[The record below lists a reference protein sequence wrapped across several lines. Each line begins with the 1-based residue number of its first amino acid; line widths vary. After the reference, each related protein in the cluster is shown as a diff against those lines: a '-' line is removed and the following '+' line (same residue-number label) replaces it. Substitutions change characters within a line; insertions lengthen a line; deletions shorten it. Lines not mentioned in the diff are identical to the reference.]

1 MHFFPHDYNY
11 PCAIIGP
18 LILVTHVMHYGGLF
32 VRLNKNVAIYGTIA
46 AAAALLIIFLALP
59 PLIKHLAINK
69 IDEATGRKSQIGKV
83 SINPFTLT
91 AAVSGITL
99 SEKGSSAVFLSLSS
113 ARLSMSPLS
122 LPKRSF
128 IISELQLT
136 SPYLHVIRNAPN
148 SFNFTDLLQKKPAG
162 EKERKGGTPL
172 FSINNITIQ
181 NASVDFY
188 DRALSPEKEHTLR
201 EMNISIPFITNMPY
215 LADRY
220 VTPRFSAVVNG
231 SPFRFE
237 GRLKPLTKAVEATI
251 SVNVKQF
258 DLPYYLG
265 YLPVPLPVKVHS
277 GKLETA
283 LELGYRVDEKRGPDF
298 RLSGVAAVDTLALG
312 DPAGAPLASL
322 KRGELRIKNL
332 GALSRQYDLA
342 SLTLTDPEIFASRDR
357 AGTWNWQKLGSNSS
371 AKKEAEQPARAKQ
384 RSDLRLGQFTLTGG
398 KLHLTDDVPK
408 GGFRSDLHGI
418 EMNMQNVSTGS
429 AAKAPFDL
437 KFASARGERL
447 AVNGELVAAP
457 LDVKGTVTLEK
468 VPLKDYYPYLSDTLA
483 APVTGT
489 LGLLAGFL
497 YNGQNG
503 FSVEKGSLKGEGV
516 AAPFG
521 SGDGFALKEAVI
533 NGITLNL
540 KQKQAAVE
548 SVALK
553 GGRLTLTGEKDG
565 GISAKRLLV
574 QKPVANAKARGAAIK
589 RRPPGKDAGK
599 PFSYRIGKITG
610 SGLDIRYAD
619 QRIPEE
625 PVFALNGLNFTV
637 SGITNPKQ
645 GPIPFTLQSGY
656 AKGGRI
662 AASGQ
667 VTPAPFRF
675 RGKVN
680 LHRIPL
686 RDLDPYINRDTNVFI
701 ADGAL
706 DTSVTL
712 NLEQGE
718 SGLRGAFNGSLGVRS
733 FYCQD
738 MVFEE
743 DLLKW
748 ERLQLDRFSG
758 TLSPFTLAVGEV
770 SVTNFYSRVVI
781 EKDGRL
787 NLQQLKKATVDN
799 GTTSSKGASAIQ
811 GKSGNAASGAST
823 AVAAAA
829 KSGDVAAVQSH
840 SATTPPPAEQSQP
853 HAIRIDAITL
863 QGGTLEFSDRHLRS
877 PFDTTFFNL
886 GGRVSGLS
894 SQTNRFA
901 EVDLRGNLEN
911 HSPLSITGAI
921 NPLRGDLYLDLKV
934 AFSDIE
940 LSRFTPYSGTF
951 LGYDVDKGK
960 LSLDLNYKV
969 DNKTLSSQNK
979 VFVDQLSFGK
989 AVESD
994 KATKL
999 PVRLAVALLK
1009 DNKGEIHLDLPVTGR
1024 TDDPKFSVW
1033 KVVFQMLGNLCS
1045 KAATAPFAL
1054 LGSMFGGNEDFSAVP
1069 FTPGSAQL
1077 SQGEQE
1083 KLLKLSQAL
1092 ASRPALNLEISGFV
1106 DRELDA
1112 EGYRN
1117 EVLVKKLKGEKFRA
1131 LVKQGKS
1138 SEGQTQ
1144 ENTEIL
1150 PEDHKLYLKAVY
1162 VKEKFPKPRNAFGLL
1177 KDLPEAEM
1185 KKLIIANTSVGND
1198 ELQGLARERA
1208 EAVKAFLLSE
1218 GKVAPERLFEKN
1230 ADIFQP
1236 STREGVGGSRVEFG
1250 ASVK

>member
-1 MHFFPHDYNY
+1 M
-11 PCAIIGP
+11 
-18 LILVTHVMHYGGLF
+18 
-32 VRLNKNVAIYGTIA
+32 RLNKKVVTYGTVA
-46 AAAALLIIFLALP
+46 AAVALLITFLALP
-59 PLIKHLAINK
+59 PLIKQLAIKK

-91 AAVSGITL
+91 AAVSGIRL
-99 SEKGSSAVFLSLSS
+99 SERGSSAVFLSLSS

-128 IISELQLT
+128 IISELKLT
-136 SPYLHVIRNAPN
+136 SPYLHVVRNRPN
-148 SFNFTDLLQKKPAG
+148 NFNFTDLLQKKPAG
-162 EKERKGGTPL
+162 ESERKGGTAL
-172 FSINNITIQ
+172 FSVNNITIQ
-181 NASVDFY
+181 NASIDFQ

-220 VTPRFSAVVNG
+220 VTPHFSAVVNG
-231 SPFRFE
+231 APFRFE

-251 SVNVKQF
+251 AVNVKQF
-258 DLPYYLG
+258 DLPFYLG
-265 YLPVPLPVKVHS
+265 YLPVPPPVKVYS

-283 LELGYRVDEKRGPDF
+283 LELGYRVDEKRGPEF
-298 RLSGVAAVDTLALG
+298 RLSGLAAVDTLGLG

-322 KRGELRIKNL
+322 KRGELRIRNL

-342 SLTLTDPEIFASRDR
+342 SLTLTDPEVFASRDR
-357 AGTWNWQKLGSNSS
+357 AGVWNWQKLGSNPT
-371 AKKEAEQPARAKQ
+371 AQKTAEQTAQPKQPA
-384 RSDLRLGQFTLTGG
+384 DLKLGKFSLTGG
-398 KLHLTDDVPK
+398 RLHLADAVPT
-408 GGFRSDLHGI
+408 GGFRSDLRDIGI
-418 EMNMQNVSTGS
+418 TVDNLSTGS
-429 AAKAPFDL
+429 ATKTPFEL
-437 KFASARGERL
+437 KFASARGERVAL
-447 AVNGELVAAP
+447 NGELVAAP
-457 LDVKGTVTLEK
+457 LAVKGTVTLEK

-489 LGLLAGFL
+489 VGLSAGYL
-497 YNGQNG
+497 YSGQNG
-503 FSVEKGSLKGEGV
+503 FIIEKGALKAEGI

-521 SGDGFALKEAVI
+521 SGDGFVLKEASI
-533 NGITLNL
+533 SGITVDL

-553 GGRLTLTGEKDG
+553 GGKLALTGEKDG
-565 GISAKRLLV
+565 GVSAKRLLV
-574 QKPVANAKARGAAIK
+574 QKPLAYAKAGGAAIK
-589 RRPPGKDAGK
+589 RRAPGKAADK
-599 PFSYRIGKITG
+599 PFGYRIGKITG
-610 SGLDIRYAD
+610 SGIDIRYRD

-625 PVFALNGLNFTV
+625 PVHALNGLSF
-637 SGITNPKQ
+637 SLGGITNPEQ

-662 AASGQ
+662 AASGE
-667 VTPAPFRF
+667 VTPAPFKF
-675 RGKVN
+675 DGKVD

-712 NLEQGE
+712 TLEQGE
-718 SGLRGAFNGSLGVRS
+718 NGLRGAFSGSLGVRS
-733 FYCQD
+733 FYSQD

-748 ERLQLDRFSG
+748 ERLQLDRFNG
-758 TLSPFTLAVGEV
+758 TLAPFTLSVGEV

-787 NLQQLKKATVDN
+787 NLQQLRNAAADN
-799 GTTSSKGASAIQ
+799 GTTRSRGVPAIQ
-811 GKSGNAASGAST
+811 VRDAVAGTVTST
-823 AVAAAA
+823 AVVAVAQAGDAAPLER
-829 KSGDVAAVQSH
+829 VP
-840 SATTPPPAEQSQP
+840 ATTPPPAEQSQP
-853 HAIRIDAITL
+853 HPIKIDAITL
-863 QGGTLEFSDRHLRS
+863 QGGTLEFSDRHLKS

-894 SQTNRFA
+894 SQSNRFA

-960 LSLDLNYKV
+960 LFLDLYYKV
-969 DNKTLSSQNK
+969 DKKALSSQNK
-979 VFVDQLSFGK
+979 VFVDQFSFGK

-1033 KVVFQMLGNLCS
+1033 KVVFQMLGNLCT

-1054 LGSMFGGNEDFSAVP
+1054 LGSMFGGDQDFSAVA
-1069 FTPGSAQL
+1069 FAPGAVEL
-1077 SQGEQE
+1077 SKGEQE
-1083 KLLKLSQAL
+1083 KLRKLSEAM
-1092 ASRPALNLEISGFV
+1092 AGRPALNLEISGFV
-1106 DRELDA
+1106 DRERDA

-1117 EVLVKKLKGEKFRA
+1117 ELLLKKLKGEKFRT

-1144 ENTEIL
+1144 ENTEVL
-1150 PEDHKLYLKAVY
+1150 PEEHKLYLKGVY
-1162 VKEKFPKPRNAFGLL
+1162 VKEKFPKPRNALGLL

-1185 KKLIIANTSVGND
+1185 KKLIIANTAVGND
-1198 ELQGLARERA
+1198 ELQALARERT

-1230 ADIFQP
+1230 ADIYQP
-1236 STREGVGGSRVEFG
+1236 CTKEGIGGSRVEFG